1 MGGNSTL
8 NLRTYPATDT
18 CDRDAP
24 VPSATCHVA
33 VRGELVEFVIVGI
46 GNDFHTFHLH
56 GHSWVDNRNGVLAP
70 TDDATRIIDVIP
82 LGPSASFG
90 FQITAGASVG
100 DGDWMIHCHV
110 QAHSDL
116 GMFTFLHVLDP
127 GSPLPAAGSVETNPA
142 MGPTAAA
149 GARFRGSAA
158 LPPVPQAGTL
168 DYYCSLPLSDWARG
182 GGA

>member
-1 MGGNSTL
+1 M
-8 NLRTYPATDT
+8 
-18 CDRDAP
+18 
-24 VPSATCHVA
+24 
-33 VRGELVEFVIVGI
+33 
-46 GNDFHTFHLH
+46 
-56 GHSWVDNRNGVLAP
+56 VLAVLLAASGLAGPGAAPARGDVAPAP
-70 TDDATRIIDVIP
+70 TTGSVDPAVLDL
-82 LGPSASFG
+82 LGPEDLPDG
-90 FQITAGASVG
+90 CVEPNRHL
-100 DGDWMIHCHV
+100 GDWMIHCHV